1 MRRANTQ
8 GTKMQEVT
16 KKWRFSVTLIFILVT
31 FVFALLVFGCSH
43 EPPAKIYKLHGKVI
57 SIDKL
62 GHQLIIDHDAIP
74 GFMDAMTMPYSVKD
88 DAMLG
93 QVSAGDEI
101 EADLRVQE
109 DKAEIVALKVLKKA
123 PPGSAPVPSSQ
134 MHVPSV
140 GEQVPN
146 FALTNQS
153 NARIHFKDYRGK
165 VLLIT
170 FFYTRCPLNDYCPRV
185 NGNFAAIEKALQK
198 NPAAYAKTHLLSIS
212 FDSKHDTPAVLRSY
226 GAAYTERYTRE
237 NFKHWEFAS
246 APQNEMKRVADFF
259 GVFYEE
265 DGDRITHSLSTAV
278 IGPDGKISAWYP
290 GNNWMPEE
298 VLEAATQST
307 TASAS
312 PVHDASSRPASTKLK
327 RHS

>member
-1 MRRANTQ
+1 MEEE
-8 GTKMQEVT
+8 EVT
-16 KKWRFSVTLIFILVT
+16 KNCRFSVTFSFTFVT
-31 FVFALLVFGCSH
+31 FVFALLFFGCSH

-101 EADLRVQE
+101 EADLRVQQ

-123 PPGSAPVPSSQ
+123 APGSAPVPSTQ

-146 FALTNQS
+146 FVLTNQS
-153 NARIHFKDYRGK
+153 NARIRLHDYRGK
-165 VLLIT
+165 ILLVT
-170 FFYTRCPLNDYCPRV
+170 FFYTRCPLNDYCPKV
-185 NGNFAAIEKALQK
+185 NGNFAAINKDLEK

-212 FDSKHDTPAVLRSY
+212 FDPKHDTPPVLRSY
-226 GAAYTERYTRE
+226 GAAYTERYMKE
-237 NFKHWEFAS
+237 DFKHWEFAS
-246 APQNEMKRVADFF
+246 APQDEMKRLADFF

-265 DGDRITHSLSTAV
+265 DGDRITHSLSTA
-278 IGPDGKISAWYP
+278 IIAPDGKISAWYP
-290 GNNWMPEE
+290 GNSWKPEE
-298 VLEAATQST
+298 VLAIVMQTA

-312 PVHDASSRPASTKLK
+312 PARDASSRPASISSK